1 MAYYLFTNIAAEWA
15 GAEWADRLVILC
27 AIVDIRVFQ
36 GGYIYFRVLSARK
49 SEIKSLLVILST

>member
-1 MAYYLFTNIAAEWA
+1 MAYYLFTNIA
-15 GAEWADRLVILC
+15 AEWADRLVILC